1 MLFDLEGV
9 RRRLPG
15 RRIEWFTSIASTMTE
30 AARLAREDCPS
41 GTLVGAKEQ
50 KAGIG
55 RHGRTWHSPPRSGL
69 YVSFVLRLPVA
80 ADHLPLLMLA
90 VGLAVRDAI
99 VETSGL
105 APDLRWPNDV
115 LLNGKKCAGILA
127 QMEGGAIVVGIGI
140 NVNHSSFPPRL
151 AGIATSLRLEGARV
165 TRENILVA
173 LARSLDEWAE
183 LVASSPGKIL
193 ARFGE
198 VSSYAYNRRVR
209 VEQEG
214 TALEG
219 VTCGLDSMGFL
230 RLRQDSGVEATILA
244 GGVRPV

>member
-1 MLFDLEGV
+1 MVHVHRIHDDGSGAFGP
-9 RRRLPG
+9 RRLPFWHVG
-15 RRIEWFTSIASTMTE
+15 WGE
-30 AARLAREDCPS
+30 
-41 GTLVGAKEQ
+41 GAKGGNRP
-50 KAGIG
+50 ARPNVALPAAIG
-55 RHGRTWHSPPRSGL
+55 SLCLVRTP
-69 YVSFVLRLPVA
+69 A
-80 ADHLPLLMLA
+80 ALLMLA